1 MDDIQQY
8 LNKFMERENN
18 RGLGQFE
25 RYSPIEIEYLIH
37 YPFEP
42 NSPIALLKGTDSDYD
57 KIPILN
63 QVKYLLNRINETKS
77 IKLTQAGYL
86 PTKLVRET
94 LDQNFLNLNDPERN
108 FIANKE
114 LDSPF
119 LHLTMNLMTISG
131 LIKKQNGTIS
141 LPAKTKRILDNNEA
155 LFRKIFETF
164 VLKYNWAYNTW
175 GNEEKIGQLGFG
187 FTLVLI
193 SKYGNIYRPYS
204 FYAQKYFTAFHA
216 LLSSVNSLYGSSQEF
231 AYEIYRL
238 RSFTS
243 QNKYFNLF
251 DVQDNEDW
259 KNPKVLVKKSVLFD
273 RLIKCEP
280 HKVRSSPFGN

>member
-8 LNKFMERENN
+8 LNQFMERENN
-18 RGLGQFE
+18 QGRAQFE

-42 NSPIALLKGTDSDYD
+42 NSPISLLKGTDSDYD

-86 PTKLVRET
+86 PTKLVRVT

-204 FYAQKYFTAFHA
+204 FYAQKYFTAFPA

-280 HKVRSSPFGN
+280 HKVRPSPFGN

>member
-18 RGLGQFE
+18 RGLAQFE

-86 PTKLVRET
+86 PTKLVRVT

-204 FYAQKYFTAFHA
+204 FYAQKYFTAFPA

-280 HKVRSSPFGN
+280 HKVRPSPFGN

>member
-18 RGLGQFE
+18 LGRAQFE

-86 PTKLVRET
+86 PTKLVRVT

-204 FYAQKYFTAFHA
+204 FYAQKYFTAFPA

-243 QNKYFNLF
+243 QNQYFNLF

-259 KNPKVLVKKSVLFD
+259 KDRKVLVKKSVLFD

-280 HKVRSSPFGN
+280 HKVRPSPFGN

>member
-18 RGLGQFE
+18 RGLAQFE

-86 PTKLVRET
+86 PTKLVRVT

-204 FYAQKYFTAFHA
+204 FYAQKYFTAFPA

-259 KNPKVLVKKSVLFD
+259 KNRKVLVKKSVLFD

-280 HKVRSSPFGN
+280 HKVRPSPF

>member
-18 RGLGQFE
+18 RGLPQFE

-42 NSPIALLKGTDSDYD
+42 NSPISLLKGTDSDYD

-86 PTKLVRET
+86 PTKLVRVT

-204 FYAQKYFTAFHA
+204 FYAQKYFTAFPA

-280 HKVRSSPFGN
+280 HKVRPSPFGN

>member
-18 RGLGQFE
+18 LGRAQFE

-204 FYAQKYFTAFHA
+204 FYAQKYFTAFPA

-280 HKVRSSPFGN
+280 HKVRPSPFGN

>member
-1 MDDIQQY
+1 MDDLQQY
-8 LNKFMERENN
+8 LNQFMERENN
-18 RGLGQFE
+18 RGLAQFE

-86 PTKLVRET
+86 PTKLVRVT

-204 FYAQKYFTAFHA
+204 FYAQKYFTAFPA
-216 LLSSVNSLYGSSQEF
+216 LLSSVNSPYGSSQEF
-231 AYEIYRL
+231 DYEIYRL

-280 HKVRSSPFGN
+280 HKVRPSPFGN

>member
-18 RGLGQFE
+18 RGLAQFE

-86 PTKLVRET
+86 PTKLVRVT

-204 FYAQKYFTAFHA
+204 FYAQKYFTAFPA

-280 HKVRSSPFGN
+280 HKERPSPFGN

>member
-1 MDDIQQY
+1 MDDLQQY
-8 LNKFMERENN
+8 LNQFIERENN
-18 RGLGQFE
+18 RGLPQFE

-86 PTKLVRET
+86 PTKLVRVT
-94 LDQNFLNLNDPERN
+94 LDQNFLNLNDPEQN
-108 FIANKE
+108 FIVKKD

-119 LHLTMNLMTISG
+119 HHLTMNLMTISG
-131 LIKKQNGTIS
+131 LVKKQKGTIS
-141 LPAKTKRILDNNEA
+141 LPGKTKRILDNNEA

-204 FYAQKYFTAFHA
+204 FYAQKYFTAFPA

-259 KNPKVLVKKSVLFD
+259 KNRKVLVKKSVLFD

-280 HKVRSSPFGN
+280 HKVRPSPFGN

>member
-18 RGLGQFE
+18 LGRAQFE

-86 PTKLVRET
+86 PTKLVRVT

-131 LIKKQNGTIS
+131 LVKKQKGTIS
-141 LPAKTKRILDNNEA
+141 LPGKTKRILDNNEA

-204 FYAQKYFTAFHA
+204 FYAQKYFTAFPA

-280 HKVRSSPFGN
+280 HKVRPSPFGN

>member
-18 RGLGQFE
+18 RGLAQFE

-86 PTKLVRET
+86 PTKLVRVT

-204 FYAQKYFTAFHA
+204 FYAQKYFTAFPA

-243 QNKYFNLF
+243 QNQYFNLF

-259 KNPKVLVKKSVLFD
+259 KDRKVLVKKSVLFD

-280 HKVRSSPFGN
+280 HKVRPSPFGN

>member
-1 MDDIQQY
+1 MDDLQQY
-8 LNKFMERENN
+8 LNQFIERENN
-18 RGLGQFE
+18 RGLPQFE

-86 PTKLVRET
+86 PTKLVRVT

-204 FYAQKYFTAFHA
+204 FYAQKYFTAFPA

-280 HKVRSSPFGN
+280 HKVRPSPF